1 MSTICLTVPGIT
13 NSSENHWQSR
23 WEREWPEKFSRIE
36 QVEWDTP
43 NVDDWS
49 AKIESDVQ
57 AVGPENVVLVAHS
70 LGCTAVAYW
79 AKHYGTVVK
88 GALLVAPSD
97 CETEK
102 YRSMFCSEGFDPIPL
117 DKLPFRS
124 IVVASTN
131 DEWVA
136 FDRAEQFAS
145 AWGSEFVDVGEKGHI
160 NPGSGYGEW
169 NEGLQ
174 LLERLG

>member
-1 MSTICLTVPGIT
+1 MSTIYLTVPGIT

-23 WEREWPEKFSRIE
+23 WEREWPEKFLRIE
-36 QVEWDTP
+36 QTEWDAP
-43 NVDDWS
+43 DVNDWIE
-49 AKIESDVQ
+49 KIESDVQ
-57 AVGPENVVLVAHS
+57 ANSPESVVLVAHS
-70 LGCTAVAYW
+70 LGCTAVAHW
-79 AKHYGTVVK
+79 AKRYATSIK

-102 YRSMFCSEGFDPIPL
+102 YRSTFRSDGFDPLPL

-136 FDRAEQFAS
+136 FDRAKQFAS

-169 NEGLQ
+169 NEGLE
-174 LLERLG
+174 LLKRLG

>member
-1 MSTICLTVPGIT
+1 MVYLTVPGIT
-13 NSSENHWQSR
+13 NSSENHWQSL
-23 WEREWPEKFSRIE
+23 WEGREWPQEFRRIE
-36 QVEWDTP
+36 QVEWDAP
-43 NVDDWS
+43 DVNDWI

-57 AVGPENVVLVAHS
+57 AAGAENVILVAHS
-70 LGCTAVAYW
+70 LGCTAVAHW
-79 AKHYGTVVK
+79 AKKYGSQIK

-102 YRSMFCSEGFDPIPL
+102 YRAGFSSNGFAPIPL
-117 DKLPFRS
+117 DRLPFYS

-136 FDRAEQFAS
+136 FDRAKQFAD
-145 AWGSEFVDVGEKGHI
+145 AWGSQFVDVGAKGHI

-169 NEGLQ
+169 NEGLEI
-174 LLERLG
+174 LKRIG